1 MKESKNTFF
10 YKTLF
15 DIVLLALLVIPF
27 NDFGLNVPVLLVMNR
42 VLVDIRFLIV
52 GFIYVI
58 TCVIKRMSKSHF
70 ENDILID
77 GLLII
82 LAYKGFISIM
92 IPLIVIIS
100 KNIMREV
107 QININMDKVKK
118 IYKKFESISNILLDV
133 GISLTLF
140 YNLPFEIW
148 DLNLSMLIL
157 NVSCLFIMIKIIIY
171 YVESSKILNGR

>member
-1 MKESKNTFF
+1 
-10 YKTLF
+10 
-15 DIVLLALLVIPF
+15 
-27 NDFGLNVPVLLVMNR
+27 
-42 VLVDIRFLIV
+42 
-52 GFIYVI
+52 
-58 TCVIKRMSKSHF
+58 MSKSHF

-107 QININMDKVKK
+107 EININMDKVKK
-118 IYKKFESISNILLDV
+118 IYKKFENVSNILLDV

>member
-58 TCVIKRMSKSHF
+58 TCVIK
-70 ENDILID
+70 
-77 GLLII
+77 
-82 LAYKGFISIM
+82 
-92 IPLIVIIS
+92 
-100 KNIMREV
+100 
-107 QININMDKVKK
+107 
-118 IYKKFESISNILLDV
+118 
-133 GISLTLF
+133 
-140 YNLPFEIW
+140 
-148 DLNLSMLIL
+148 
-157 NVSCLFIMIKIIIY
+157 
-171 YVESSKILNGR
+171 